1 MFVVVAGAGR
11 FERFIG
17 NRGWLSQ
24 QSEYHII
31 ISLLLRI
38 EDLVA
43 TFVLLGITTNG
54 PSSCP
59 FPAFANG

>member
-1 MFVVVAGAGR
+1 M
-11 FERFIG
+11 
-17 NRGWLSQ
+17 WLQVLVDLSA
-24 QSEYHII
+24 SLGIEVGFRSNWKYHII

-54 PSSCP
+54 PHLARSPRSLVWQ
-59 FPAFANG
+59 